1 MIYRHASELII
12 SSIAFAYPLEPFLH
26 MQPGTT
32 VTQSFN
38 VNVSGRDFVAGD
50 VHGHFEMLEALM
62 RKAGFDK
69 AVDRL
74 FITGDLVDRGPFSH
88 QVLEWLDKPWLYTVR
103 GNHEQ
108 MIIDSVAGIG
118 DPPRHTRNGGR
129 WFYECELSEQLRIA
143 ERLALLPVAIELEL
157 ASGDWVGIIHSE
169 APGWEYG
176 LTWKQSLA
184 LLATA
189 DPEQWRYALAQAL
202 YARNRIT
209 ARDCRPVLGLQEL
222 YVGHTT
228 VPEVL
233 HLGNVVYIDTG
244 CSFPDGKL
252 TLIDLLSGEEFFLCA

>member
-12 SSIAFAYPLEPFLH
+12 SSTAFAYPLEPFLH

-169 APGWEYG
+169 APGWECG

-184 LLATA
+184 LLATT

-252 TLIDLLSGEEFFLCA
+252 SLIDVLSGEEFFLCA